1 MKNDNMN
8 APEIRFPGFTDPWEQ
23 RKLSDVAD
31 IIGGGTPSTDVP
43 EYWDGDI
50 DWYAPA
56 EINDQIYVD
65 HSERKITQ
73 LGLEKSSAKILPAN
87 KTVLFTSRA
96 GIGKTAI
103 LQHDAATN
111 QGFQSLVLNDDTNP
125 YFIFTMTEMIKVKA
139 EKVASG
145 STFVEISGKML
156 GKLEFMFPTYEEQ
169 IRIGDCFKHI
179 DDIITLHQCK
189 HYQDHSSVF
198 APQNA
203 SDMTSFTAT
212 WEQRKVK
219 DVCSIS
225 TGKSN
230 TQDKID
236 DGEYPFF
243 VRSPIIEHS
252 NKFLFDEEAVLTVG
266 DGVGTGKVFHYVNGK
281 YDLHQRV
288 YRLYGFSEETD
299 AKFFYHW
306 FSSHFYDRV
315 MSMTAKTSVDS
326 VRLEMISD
334 MVFVA
339 PEVEEQ
345 RRIASCFSRLDDLIT
360 LHQCKHY
367 QGHSS
372 IFAPQKASDIALF
385 TATWE
390 QRKLGDQMYIK
401 SRIGWQ
407 ALTKKEYLDSGDYY
421 LITGTDIDEDRHE
434 VDLSRCYYV
443 SRERYEM
450 DDKIQVHE
458 GDIIVTKDGT
468 IGKVAMVKGLDKPAT
483 LNSHL
488 FVLRDLSGKLNNRY
502 LLQILNSHIFTSFVK
517 STKTGSTLT
526 GLPQKTIVEFVFPVP
541 NIEEQEKIA
550 GCLDKLDNT
559 ITLHQRDY
567 LQ

>member
-1 MKNDNMN
+1 MCKRIFKEETSVEGDIPFYKIGTFGSEPDAFISRELFEDYKSRFSYPEEGAILLSASGTIGRIVEYKGEEAYFQDSNIVWLSHDKSVSNKFLKVLYPTVKWDGIEGSTIQRLYNDNFLKTQFMMPN
-8 APEIRFPGFTDPWEQ
+8 LPEQEKLGDFFEGVDNLITLHQCKHYQGHSSIFEPQSASDMASFTATWEQ
-23 RKLSDVAD
+23 RKLGDVVGVYDGTHQTPDYKDQGVMFVSVENIQTLTSDKYISEEDYEKNYSV
-31 IIGGGTPSTDVP
+31 VP
-43 EYWDGDI
+43 EVGDI
-50 DWYAPA
+50 
-56 EINDQIYVD
+56 
-65 HSERKITQ
+65 
-73 LGLEKSSAKILPAN
+73 L
-87 KTVLFTSRA
+87 
-96 GIGKTAI
+96 
-103 LQHDAATN
+103 
-111 QGFQSLVLNDDTNP
+111 
-125 YFIFTMTEMIKVKA
+125 MT
-139 EKVASG
+139 
-145 STFVEISGKML
+145 
-156 GKLEFMFPTYEEQ
+156 
-169 IRIGDCFKHI
+169 RIGDIGTANIVKSPEPLAYYVSLALLKNAKLNAEYLKSNISAPAFQNELWLRTLHTAYPKKINKEEIGKCMISIAPQKREQEQIGCFFENL
-179 DDIITLHQCK
+179 DNLITLHQCK

-203 SDMTSFTAT
+203 SDMTS
-212 WEQRKVK
+212 
-219 DVCSIS
+219 
-225 TGKSN
+225 
-230 TQDKID
+230 
-236 DGEYPFF
+236 
-243 VRSPIIEHS
+243 
-252 NKFLFDEEAVLTVG
+252 
-266 DGVGTGKVFHYVNGK
+266 
-281 YDLHQRV
+281 
-288 YRLYGFSEETD
+288 
-299 AKFFYHW
+299 
-306 FSSHFYDRV
+306 
-315 MSMTAKTSVDS
+315 
-326 VRLEMISD
+326 
-334 MVFVA
+334 
-339 PEVEEQ
+339 
-345 RRIASCFSRLDDLIT
+345 
-360 LHQCKHY
+360 
-367 QGHSS
+367 
-372 IFAPQKASDIALF
+372 F